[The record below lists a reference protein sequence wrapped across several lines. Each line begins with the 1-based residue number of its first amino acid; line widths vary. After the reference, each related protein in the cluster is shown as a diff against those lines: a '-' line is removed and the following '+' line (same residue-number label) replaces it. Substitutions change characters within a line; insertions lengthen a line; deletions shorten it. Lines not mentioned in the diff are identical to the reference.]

1 MQQAGLTEA
10 LVSFARTLAR
20 GYDISDVL
28 HDLVEHVTAVLGVT
42 GAGVSLVEDSH
53 LRFVTANREAVT
65 ALERAQ
71 ESERQGPCIDA
82 LAAGRAVL
90 VPRLVDRAATWP
102 AYVARAQQVGIVS
115 VASVPL
121 TNASPIGALDLY
133 DDRPHEWTEEE
144 LTATRIFA
152 DIATGY
158 VLGASELQR
167 ERRTVEQLQQ
177 ALDSRIVI
185 EQAKGILSADE
196 KITLDEAF
204 ARLRRHANNHNATL
218 RSVAEAVVHLGLR
231 P

>member
-1 MQQAGLTEA
+1 MQQAGLTDA
-10 LVSFARTLAR
+10 LISFARTLTR

-28 HDLVEHVTAVLGVT
+28 HDLVDHVTAVLGVNC
-42 GAGVSLVEDSH
+42 AGVSLVENGG
-53 LRFVTANREAVT
+53 LRFVTANQESAT
-65 ALERAQ
+65 ALERTQEKAQ
-71 ESERQGPCIDA
+71 QGPCVDV
-82 LAAGRAVL
+82 LATEHAVA
-90 VPRLVDRAATWP
+90 VARLADYAAQWP
-102 AYVARAQQVGIVS
+102 AYVQRAAEVGIVA

-121 TNASPIGALDLY
+121 TNARPIGALDLY
-133 DDRPHEWTEEE
+133 FDHEHEWSEDEI
-144 LTATRIFA
+144 TAARIFA

-185 EQAKGILSADE
+185 EQAKGILSAE
-196 KITLDEAF
+196 KKITLDEAF
-204 ARLRRHANNHNATL
+204 VRLRRHANNHNATL